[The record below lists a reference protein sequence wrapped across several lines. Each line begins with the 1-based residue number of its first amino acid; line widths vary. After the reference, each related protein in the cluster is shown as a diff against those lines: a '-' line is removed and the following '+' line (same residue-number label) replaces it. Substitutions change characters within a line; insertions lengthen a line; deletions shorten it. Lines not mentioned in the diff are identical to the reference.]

1 MATFK
6 NDQRFLGYGGPGP
19 PLSQPFNPDRA
30 GEPLPPT
37 GRELGEY
44 GIHLLHDLALQYES
58 RPRVEPVYLA

>member
-19 PLSQPFNPDRA
+19 GLSPPFNPDKA

-37 GRELGEY
+37 GRELVEY
-44 GIHLLHDLALQYES
+44 GIHLRTAG
-58 RPRVEPVYLA
+58 